1 MAIVE
6 WLMDSDPALRWQ
18 VMGDLTDS
26 HEALV
31 AAERARVAT
40 QGWGAQLLALQG
52 DDGYWDGGT
61 YRPGWAD
68 EEKPF
73 FDAWTGTHFSLQ
85 LLRDFGLDPASPEAV
100 RATSL
105 VRDNVRWGFDQPYF
119 DGETEPCINGMVLA
133 VAAYFG
139 QQTDRVIDTLLDG
152 QLADGGWNCH
162 VEIGSTVSSFHSTIC
177 VVEGLLAAEASGYR
191 TSEVV
196 EARAAAEEYL
206 LQRRLF
212 LTRTSGEVIDPRFT
226 MISYPVRWYYDVLRG
241 LDHFRVANR
250 FDERMAEAVDLLAS
264 KKDDDGRWALEN
276 RHQGATHFSIDG
288 REGAPSRWNTLR
300 AMRVLDW
307 AGAQ

>member
-139 QQTDRVIDTLLDG
+139 QDTDRVIDTLLDG

-241 LDHFRVANR
+241 LDHFRVADR

>member
-1 MAIVE
+1 MALVE